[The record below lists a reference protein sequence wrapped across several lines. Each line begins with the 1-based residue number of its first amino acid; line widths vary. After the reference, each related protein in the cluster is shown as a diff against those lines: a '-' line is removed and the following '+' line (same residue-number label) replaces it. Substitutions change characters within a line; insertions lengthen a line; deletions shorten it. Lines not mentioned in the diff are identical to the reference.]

1 MTLIQPTKIIR
12 SKEDQRQ
19 SIISL
24 LQAEKLPTGDLSGS
38 LNNFFVAL
46 EGDAVIAAIGLEQYG
61 NYGLLRSMVVNKE
74 HRNKSIASSLVKELE
89 NESIAL
95 GIDSIYLLTE
105 TAPLYFE
112 RKGYKTVTRDET
124 PEAIKASSEFKNVCP
139 ASAIVMKKASIK

>member
-1 MTLIQPTKIIR
+1 MTAIQPPKIKR

-24 LQAEKLPTGDLSGS
+24 LQAEKLPTGDLPGS

-74 HRNKSIASSLVKELE
+74 HRNKSIASALVKELE

-139 ASAIVMKKASIK
+139 ASAIVMKKSFH